1 MKELRFEELTLGM
14 FIHKAGVRLR
24 EMVYFGVR
32 AMCRLPPLSLVL
44 FRRGVRRN
52 LQSLPG
58 FHIIYGRG
66 WDLIHPFDMLN
77 GTDTS
82 GYIPREALPDSPFS
96 VTKLHPHFY
105 GGSQPSIVRVALEE
119 LPPLAN
125 FTFIDLGAGKG
136 RPIMVA
142 SEFPFKEVIGVELSS
157 PLVDLARKNLSTFR
171 QRYPNCAPV
180 RVENGDVAVFPF
192 PDGDLVI
199 FLYNP
204 FGEEVMKRV
213 ASNVETALKSGSRSI
228 FVIYYNPVHGACFD
242 ASPSLT
248 RYYAG
253 TISYAAEEKG
263 FGPDEADPVVIW
275 QGGSTLLPKKG
286 ADAQIR
292 ITNPEIRSELAL

>member
-1 MKELRFEELTLGM
+1 MSLKRS
-14 FIHKAGVRLR
+14 IISGVQ
-24 EMVYFGVR
+24 

-44 FRRGVRRN
+44 YRRGVRRN

-58 FHIIYGRG
+58 GHIIYGWG
-66 WDLIHPFDMLN
+66 WDLLHPFDVLN

-82 GYIPREALPDSPFS
+82 GSIPGEALPDSPFS
-96 VTKLHPHFY
+96 GTKWHLHCY
-105 GGSQPSIVRVALEE
+105 SGSQPSIVRAALGE

-142 SEFPFKEVIGVELSS
+142 SEFPFKEVIGVELSY

-171 QRYPNCAPV
+171 QRHSNCAPV
-180 RVENGDVAVFPF
+180 RMKNGDAAVFPF
-192 PDGDLVI
+192 PDGDLII

-213 ASNVETALKSGSRSI
+213 ASNVETALKSVSRSI
-228 FVIYYNPVHGACFD
+228 FVIYYNPVYGRAFD

-263 FGPDEADPVVIW
+263 FGPDEDDPVVIW

-286 ADAQIR
+286 AGAEIR
-292 ITNPEIRSELAL
+292 ITNPGVRCELAL